1 MKEKTY
7 EALMRG
13 RFAIGQKYV
22 SSGRDTIEIL
32 ARTAHYVTYTDGRV
46 FAKKKIRKDQLFGDA
61 EYILV
66 PSGHPGMNYFCVA
79 DDKIS

>member
-22 SSGRDTIEIL
+22 SSGRGTIEIL

-46 FAKKKIRKDQLFGDA
+46 FAKKKIRKDNLFKYA
-61 EYILV
+61 EYILI
-66 PSGHPGMNYFCVA
+66 PSEYAGINYFCVA
-79 DDKIS
+79 SDKVS